1 MKLERLDKLLAD
13 AGLSR
18 SEARSVIRSGLVTAD
33 GAVQR
38 DPGAKLPRNAVLTL
52 RGQPLVSEEYVY
64 YMLHKPA
71 GYVSASVGEGDYPP
85 VTDLLPPDLK
95 KRGLFCVGRLDAD
108 VTGLLLLTDDGAWAH
123 RIASPRSAIPKTYRA
138 RTDGPLT
145 PTDAEALA
153 RGVTLKSGVAYRP
166 AKLHV
171 DAEDPTCA
179 LVTVTEGKF
188 HEVKNLF
195 AARGRRVLSLERL
208 SIGEV
213 RLDPSLSPGEGRRLT
228 PEEKEELTSK
238 C

>member
-13 AGLSR
+13 AGLTR
-18 SEARSVIRSGLVTAD
+18 SEARAAIRNGHVTAD

-38 DPGAKLPRNAVLTL
+38 DPGVKLPRDAVLAL

-71 GYVSASVGEGDYPP
+71 GYVSASMGEGDHPP

-123 RIASPRSAIPKTYRA
+123 RIASPRSAIPKVYRA

-145 PTDAEALA
+145 PDDAEALA
-153 RGVTLKSGVAYRP
+153 HGVTLRSGVTYRP
-166 AKLHV
+166 ARLQIG
-171 DAEDPTCA
+171 AADPACA

-195 AARGRRVLSLERL
+195 AARGRRVLALERL
-208 SIGEV
+208 SIGGV

-228 PEEKEELTSK
+228 SEEKETLTSK